1 MKSIVKKLQQLSPD
15 RFYVIDFM
23 PNLKWLLG
31 NNYFIKECNTEFRSF
46 ESKVGANA
54 LEKDLEEC
62 VFLLLDGSNKYSI
75 NELFNEYKNIP

>member
-1 MKSIVKKLQQLSPD
+1 MFQTEPDILRLDMVMKSIVKKLQQLSPD

-46 ESKVGANA
+46 ESKVGANV

-62 VFLLLDGSNKYSI
+62 VFFTPWW
-75 NELFNEYKNIP
+75 E